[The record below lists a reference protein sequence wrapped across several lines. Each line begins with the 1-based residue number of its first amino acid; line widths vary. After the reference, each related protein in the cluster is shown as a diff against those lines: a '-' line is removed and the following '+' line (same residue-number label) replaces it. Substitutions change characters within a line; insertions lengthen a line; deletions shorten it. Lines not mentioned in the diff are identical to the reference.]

1 MKYRR
6 LANTGVYVSELCLG
20 AMTFGGYGPFQAIGA
35 LGQAEADVLVH
46 RALDAGIN
54 FFDTANVYSAGQSE
68 EMLGAALGTRRRDV
82 IVATKVRGR
91 MGDGPNE
98 IGLSRVHVLQQC
110 EASLRRLGTDY
121 IDLYQ
126 IHGPDPVTDIRETL
140 EALTDLVRAGKVR
153 YIGCSNLSAWQLM
166 QALGLS
172 RQHRL
177 AEFVS
182 TQSYYS
188 ATPIP
193 RRGACRST
201 SRRSTR
207 RGATTSSTSCA
218 MLPARTGSPW
228 PRSPSPGSS
237 TSPRSPA

>member
-6 LANTGVYVSELCLG
+6 LANTGIYVSELCLG

-35 LGQAEADVLVH
+35 LGQAEADTLVH
-46 RALDAGIN
+46 RALDAGVN

-68 EMLGAALGTRRRDV
+68 EMLGAALGPRRRDV

-98 IGLSRVHVLQQC
+98 IGLSRVHVMQQC

-126 IHGPDPVTDIRETL
+126 IHGPDPQTDIRETL

-153 YIGCSNLSAWQLM
+153 SD
-166 QALGLS
+166 
-172 RQHRL
+172 
-177 AEFVS
+177 
-182 TQSYYS
+182 
-188 ATPIP
+188 P
-193 RRGACRST
+193 RRARAAG
-201 SRRSTR
+201 
-207 RGATTSSTSCA
+207 RGQRPPVGVSGVDGDSPDRPRAGH
-218 MLPARTGSPW
+218 LARLEPVHPQVTGPEA
-228 PRSPSPGSS
+228 PRDD
-237 TSPRSPA
+237 PRPPR